1 MVVGGTNLRVY
12 HFIAVITLLDF
23 THGAHPLAFAQLLLL
38 TGVKMNE
45 AQHQHTARIV
55 LQLHHQL
62 FARLEL
68 HFLQQDLTLH
78 LHRRSQLGIGY
89 HGDVGFVFVTQRQ
102 MQHRIPNIVY
112 VQFCQLSLYFVGNA
126 QIN

>member
-12 HFIAVITLLDF
+12 HFIAVIALLDF
-23 THGAHPLAFAQLLLL
+23 THGAHALALAQLLLL
-38 TGVKMNE
+38 TGVKMDE
-45 AQHQHTARIV
+45 TQHQHTARIV
-55 LQLHHQL
+55 LQFNHQL

-68 HFLQQDLTLH
+68 HFLQQYLTFH
-78 LHRRSQLGIGY
+78 LHRLSQFGIGY

-102 MQHRIPNIVY
+102 MQHRIPNIVN
-112 VQFCQLSLYFVGNA
+112 VQFGQLGLDFVGHT

>member
-12 HFIAVITLLDF
+12 HFIAVIALLDF
-23 THGAHPLAFAQLLLL
+23 THGAHALALAQLLLL
-38 TGVKMNE
+38 AGVKMDE
-45 AQHQHTARIV
+45 TQHQHTARIV

-62 FARLEL
+62 FARFEL
-68 HFLQQDLTLH
+68 HFLQQDLTFH
-78 LHRRSQLGIGY
+78 LHRFSQFGIGY

-102 MQHRIPNIVY
+102 MQHRIPNIVN
-112 VQFCQLSLYFVGNA
+112 VQFGQLGLDFVGHT